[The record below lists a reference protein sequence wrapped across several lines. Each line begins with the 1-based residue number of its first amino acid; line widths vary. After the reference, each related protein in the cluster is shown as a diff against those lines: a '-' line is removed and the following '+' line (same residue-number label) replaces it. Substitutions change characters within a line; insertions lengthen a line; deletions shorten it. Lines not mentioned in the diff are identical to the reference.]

1 MKEDPRILVVDDEEV
16 LANFVAKILSSE
28 RDADY
33 NVGVTATGEDAV
45 RMFEEEPFDLL
56 LVDIKLPKMNGI
68 EVLRKVKEID
78 QNVQVVMITAYAS
91 LETAIDALRE
101 GAYDYIVKPFEAEQM
116 KSLVKHALERRNLI
130 VQREDLIKSLSD
142 VNDRLADANKKLE
155 EKKALVDKELEDR
168 IGELT
173 RLNELTTNLSSELN
187 LGKLLELTPKLS
199 CEVINS
205 EGGMVCFREGD
216 KLRVK
221 SSSGLEK
228 ALPKG
233 RRLSTT
239 QEPFLSVLKEEK
251 PGVATDWKPEE
262 GDGEEV
268 GTLACATL
276 KGVRGEGF
284 GVLCVSRKDGPFS
297 AKNLELLSTVASA
310 AATAFQNAMHV
321 DTLQTSYLQSLLSLL
336 LVQEAKNPD
345 LRGHSE
351 RVAELSTKIARKL
364 SISDEEVRMIRFSA
378 LLHDL
383 GKVGLRD
390 ELLSKKALNQKEE
403 AELRESYSLSEKI
416 IEPIRFL
423 HPAKTIIHHE
433 GEKWDG
439 SGGPDSLAGEK
450 IPIGSRILAVAN
462 FYDEAVSGAL
472 QGTPV
477 PADEAMNRLKSL
489 SGKTFSPQ
497 VVEAAIE
504 VLKEGEK
511 S

>member
-28 RDADY
+28 KDADY

-78 QNVQVVMITAYAS
+78 QNAQVVMITAYAS

-130 VQREDLIKSLSD
+130 IQREDLIRSLSD

-155 EKKALVDKELEDR
+155 EKKALVDKELEGR

-173 RLNELTTNLSSELN
+173 RLNELTANLASELN
-187 LGKLLELTPKLS
+187 LGRLLELTPELS
-199 CEVINS
+199 CEIMNS
-205 EGGMVCFREGD
+205 EGGVVCFREGD
-216 KLRVK
+216 KLLVK

-228 ALPKG
+228 VLPKG

-239 QEPFLSVLKEEK
+239 QEPFLSILKEEK
-251 PGVATDWKPEE
+251 PGVATGWKPEGAE
-262 GDGEEV
+262 EEV

-284 GVLCVSRKDGPFS
+284 GVLCVSRKGGPFS
-297 AKNLELLSTVASA
+297 EKSLELLSTVAST

-390 ELLSKKALNQKEE
+390 ELLSKKALSQKEE

-416 IEPIRFL
+416 IEPIRYL
-423 HPAKTIIHHE
+423 QPAKTMIHHE

-450 IPIGSRILAVAN
+450 IPMGSRILTVAN

-477 PADEAMNRLKSL
+477 PADEAMNRLRSL